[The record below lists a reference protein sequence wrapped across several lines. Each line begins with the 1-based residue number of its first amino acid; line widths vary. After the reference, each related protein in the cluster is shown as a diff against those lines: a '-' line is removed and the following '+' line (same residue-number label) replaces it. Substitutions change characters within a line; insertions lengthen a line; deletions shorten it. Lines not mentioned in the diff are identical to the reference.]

1 MKRVT
6 IRKIPAVMK
15 RGGYPNLFYQTAPW
29 TLHDTSGVKPTEVN
43 ESVQRDDEN
52 PNIEAEGGETV
63 FDPNIG
69 GLPAHFNING
79 PSHAQG
85 GVPMRATED
94 SFIFSKFLKMP
105 KDVAEILGFPV
116 DKKSRSNKTKYS
128 FADAAKKYGGVIN
141 QAREIMAEPLST
153 KLDISTAEL
162 NMKNAI
168 DYLGKIAM
176 YQEAAKGFEDG
187 IPQVSM
193 PYLMRVG
200 ANPEALMPMAS
211 AQEGEEGQE
220 QQEGAPEEMQQMQE
234 MPEEPMAMYGG
245 TRRRLRRAQEGME
258 MMPPEQAMQ
267 QQQPQPQQMQQQQMQ
282 QGPPQGQP
290 QQGGGD
296 QMAQVVAQVQQLL
309 QQGID
314 PQEVIAQLL
323 SAQIPPEVVMQV
335 LIQVGVPQE
344 QAVPMIQEVI
354 AQMQGGQGQQQ
365 MAPQQMAP
373 QGPQEEMMEA
383 QQQPMMEEGAEEMM
397 MKYGGSMLMQVM
409 ARGGRRRRNRYM
421 DRVNDLQARDRYYN
435 NRSAYSYNTPTQTTI
450 GPSTTT
456 TSVIKFAPPEGSI
469 VIKPNANESEEA
481 FSTRLKEEYKKAS
494 NKSLVY
500 VQRPDG
506 KYQKVTAAN
515 VAKVIPK
522 AATNDPRLGD
532 FNDMYSYVE
541 SVVRDP
547 ANDKIM
553 DRVYEEYKKK
563 VNASSKLD
571 AEGKRKLLAMNKKE
585 VIDNFLKAQQHVFAI
600 AKAEKEGLEVDGI
613 SIKLADDQ
621 TWDKPNG
628 MRDKGIGN
636 YSKAN
641 DRYKAVMK
649 AMGYSE
655 SDLMSN
661 EQISAFQ
668 AAYRGFQEAADD
680 PTFAPVLSQFDL
692 VPRGRKDDLDE
703 RGRPISPVDNVWGN
717 TTAGQGMF
725 VKGTTEEGLSLED
738 IADQDKTTTTP
749 GDVIPGKGEYTM
761 PDVDYQYFT
770 PDVNNLLTAA
780 VIGSNQANIMPGN
793 FKLPSRNPE
802 VAYLDPSREIT
813 ELKSAAMAPLTAS
826 SLYGAPQQFAALN
839 ASTQAGLAPQVAN
852 VASKYFNANNEIF
865 DRHQAQKLDYNSK
878 MDMFNTQ
885 ADKTR
890 YDEFAAY
897 ADNNKTQ
904 QNNWLAQMNQ
914 LNNTMHVNAATSAN
928 LENMSGDRYRIDEP
942 SGLVYF
948 NKGKM
953 PDGQQQY
960 DDYEAMMDRMD
971 ELVNRGVSK
980 DKAAQLVFGTK
991 GMGDTDPNAQYIQ
1004 MLNQMMQ
1011 NSAYNPAAYASN
1023 NQQPQMSQEQ
1033 LAMMMQMMGAQG

>member
-43 ESVQRDDEN
+43 ESVKRDDEN
-52 PNIEAEGGETV
+52 PNIEAEGGETM

-141 QAREIMAEPLST
+141 KSRETMADPLST

-176 YQEAAKGFEDG
+176 YQEASKGFEDG
-187 IPQVSM
+187 IPQISM

-211 AQEGEEGQE
+211 PQEGEEGQE
-220 QQEGAPEEMQQMQE
+220 GAPQEQMEGMPEMQE

-267 QQQPQPQQMQQQQMQ
+267 QPQPQQMQQA
-282 QGPPQGQP
+282 PPQGQP

-296 QMAQVVAQVQQLL
+296 KMAQVVAQVQQLL

-314 PQEVIAQLL
+314 PQEIIAQLL

-344 QAVPMIQEVI
+344 QAGPMIQEVM

-383 QQQPMMEEGAEEMM
+383 PQDPMMEEGAEEMM

-409 ARGGRRRRNRYM
+409 ARGGRRRRNRYE
-421 DRVNDLQARDRYYN
+421 DRIADLQARGRYYN
-435 NRSAYSYNTPTQTTI
+435 NRSTYSYNTPTRTTT

-456 TSVIKFAPPEGSI
+456 TTVVKFAPPEGAI

-481 FSTRLKEEYKKAS
+481 FSTRLKEEYKKS
-494 NKSLVY
+494 TNKSLVY

-506 KYQKVTAAN
+506 KFQKVTAAN
-515 VAKVIPK
+515 VSKVIPK
-522 AATNDPRLGD
+522 ATTVDPRLGD

-563 VNASSKLD
+563 VNASSKID
-571 AEGKRKLLAMNKKE
+571 AARKRTLLAMKKE
-585 VIDNFLKAQQHVFAI
+585 DVINNFLKAQQHVFAI
-600 AKAEKEGLEVDGI
+600 ANAEKQGLKVDNLD
-613 SIKLADDQ
+613 IKLKDDL
-621 TWDKPNG
+621 TWDKPNT
-628 MRDKGIGN
+628 MRKQNVGS
-636 YSKAN
+636 YTKPN

-649 AMGYSE
+649 AMGYS
-655 SDLMSN
+655 DADIMSTD
-661 EQISAFQ
+661 QISAFQ

-680 PTFAPVLSQFDL
+680 PEFAKVLTQFDL
-692 VPRGRKDDLDE
+692 KPRGREDDLDE
-703 RGRPISPVDNVWGN
+703 RGRPISPVDDVWGN
-717 TTAGQGMF
+717 TTAGQGLF
-725 VKGTTEEGLSLED
+725 VKGTEEGLSLED
-738 IADQDKTTTTP
+738 MVDQDKTTTTP

-770 PDVNNLLTAA
+770 PDVNNLLTAGI
-780 VIGSNQANIMPGN
+780 IGSNQANIMPGN
-793 FKLPSRNPE
+793 FKIPYRNPE

-865 DRHQAQKLDYNSK
+865 DRHQAQKLDYNTK

-885 ADKTR
+885 ADKQR

-928 LENMSGDRYRIDEP
+928 LESMSGDRYRIDEP

-991 GMGDTDPNAQYIQ
+991 GMGESDPNAQYVQ
-1004 MLNQMMQ
+1004 MLNQLMQ
-1011 NSAYNPAAYASN
+1011 NSAYNPNAYASN
-1023 NQQPQMSQEQ
+1023 NQQPQMSQEEM
-1033 LAMMMQMMGAQG
+1033 AMLMQMMGAQG

>member
-1 MKRVT
+1 
-6 IRKIPAVMK
+6 
-15 RGGYPNLFYQTAPW
+15 
-29 TLHDTSGVKPTEVN
+29 
-43 ESVQRDDEN
+43 
-52 PNIEAEGGETV
+52 
-63 FDPNIG
+63 
-69 GLPAHFNING
+69 
-79 PSHAQG
+79 
-85 GVPMRATED
+85 
-94 SFIFSKFLKMP
+94 
-105 KDVAEILGFPV
+105 
-116 DKKSRSNKTKYS
+116 
-128 FADAAKKYGGVIN
+128 
-141 QAREIMAEPLST
+141 
-153 KLDISTAEL
+153 
-162 NMKNAI
+162 
-168 DYLGKIAM
+168 
-176 YQEAAKGFEDG
+176 
-187 IPQVSM
+187 
-193 PYLMRVG
+193 
-200 ANPEALMPMAS
+200 
-211 AQEGEEGQE
+211 
-220 QQEGAPEEMQQMQE
+220 
-234 MPEEPMAMYGG
+234 
-245 TRRRLRRAQEGME
+245 
-258 MMPPEQAMQ
+258 
-267 QQQPQPQQMQQQQMQ
+267 
-282 QGPPQGQP
+282 
-290 QQGGGD
+290 
-296 QMAQVVAQVQQLL
+296 
-309 QQGID
+309 
-314 PQEVIAQLL
+314 
-323 SAQIPPEVVMQV
+323 
-335 LIQVGVPQE
+335 
-344 QAVPMIQEVI
+344 
-354 AQMQGGQGQQQ
+354 MQGGQGQQQ

-383 QQQPMMEEGAEEMM
+383 QQEPMMEEGAEEMM

-435 NRSAYSYNTPTQTTI
+435 NRSTYSYNTPTQTTI

-456 TSVIKFAPPEGSI
+456 TSVIKFAPPEGAI

-563 VNASSKLD
+563 VNASGKLD
-571 AEGKRKLLAMNKKE
+571 AEAKRKLLAMNKKE

-600 AKAEKEGLEVDGI
+600 AKAEKEGLKVDGI
-613 SIKLADDQ
+613 SIKLADDE
-621 TWDKPNG
+621 TWDKPVA
-628 MRDKGIGN
+628 MKKKGIGS
-636 YSKAN
+636 YSKDN

-655 SDLMSN
+655 SDLMSK

-668 AAYRGFQEAADD
+668 AAYRGFQQAADD
-680 PTFAPVLSQFDL
+680 PEFAKVLNQFEL
-692 VPRGRKDDLDE
+692 IPRGRKDNLDE
-703 RGRPISPVDNVWGN
+703 KGRPISEVDDIWGN
-717 TTAGQGMF
+717 TTSGQGLF

-738 IADQDKTTTTP
+738 IADRDKTTTTP

-971 ELVNRGVSK
+971 ELVKRGVSK

-1023 NQQPQMSQEQ
+1023 NQQPQMSQEE
-1033 LAMMMQMMGAQG
+1033 LAMLMQMMGAQG

>member
-43 ESVQRDDEN
+43 ESVKRDDEN
-52 PNIEAEGGETV
+52 PNIEAEGGETM
-63 FDPNIG
+63 FDPNVG

-141 QAREIMAEPLST
+141 KSRETMADPLST

-176 YQEAAKGFEDG
+176 YQEASKGFEDG
-187 IPQVSM
+187 IPQISM

-211 AQEGEEGQE
+211 PQEGEEGQE
-220 QQEGAPEEMQQMQE
+220 GVPQEQMEGMPEMQE

-267 QQQPQPQQMQQQQMQ
+267 QPQPQQMQQA
-282 QGPPQGQP
+282 PPQGQP

-296 QMAQVVAQVQQLL
+296 KMAQVVAQVQQLL

-314 PQEVIAQLL
+314 PQEIIAQLL

-335 LIQVGVPQE
+335 LVQVGVPQE
-344 QAVPMIQEVI
+344 QAGPMIQEVM

-383 QQQPMMEEGAEEMM
+383 PQDPMMEEGAEEMM

-409 ARGGRRRRNRYM
+409 ARGGRRRRNRYA
-421 DRVNDLQARDRYYN
+421 DRIADLQARGRYYN
-435 NRSAYSYNTPTQTTI
+435 NRSTYSYDTPTRTTT

-456 TSVIKFAPPEGSI
+456 TTVVKFAPPEGAI

-481 FSTRLKEEYKKAS
+481 FSTRLKEEYKKS
-494 NKSLVY
+494 TNKSLVY

-506 KYQKVTAAN
+506 KFQKVTAAN
-515 VAKVIPK
+515 VSKVIPK
-522 AATNDPRLGD
+522 ATTVDPRLGD

-563 VNASSKLD
+563 VNASPKID
-571 AEGKRKLLAMNKKE
+571 AARKRTLLAMKKE
-585 VIDNFLKAQQHVFAI
+585 DVINNFLKAQQHVFAI
-600 AKAEKEGLEVDGI
+600 ANAEKQGLKVDNLD
-613 SIKLADDQ
+613 IKLKDDL
-621 TWDKPNG
+621 TWDKPNT
-628 MRDKGIGN
+628 MRKQNVGS
-636 YSKAN
+636 YTKPN

-649 AMGYSE
+649 AMGYS
-655 SDLMSN
+655 DADIMST

-680 PTFAPVLSQFDL
+680 PEFAKVLTQFDL
-692 VPRGRKDDLDE
+692 KPRGREDDLDE
-703 RGRPISPVDNVWGN
+703 RGRPISPVDDVWGN
-717 TTAGQGMF
+717 TTAGQGLF
-725 VKGTTEEGLSLED
+725 VKGTEEGLSLED
-738 IADQDKTTTTP
+738 MVDQDKTTTTP

-770 PDVNNLLTAA
+770 PDVNNLLTAGI
-780 VIGSNQANIMPGN
+780 IGSNQANIMPGN
-793 FKLPSRNPE
+793 FKIPYRNPE

-865 DRHQAQKLDYNSK
+865 DRHQAQKLDYNTK

-885 ADKTR
+885 ADKQR

-928 LENMSGDRYRIDEP
+928 LESMSGDRYRIDEP

-991 GMGDTDPNAQYIQ
+991 GMGESDPNAQYVQ
-1004 MLNQMMQ
+1004 MLNQLMQ
-1011 NSAYNPAAYASN
+1011 NSAYNPNAYASN
-1023 NQQPQMSQEQ
+1023 NQQPQMSQEEM
-1033 LAMMMQMMGAQG
+1033 AMLMQMMGAQG

>member
-6 IRKIPAVMK
+6 IKKIPAVMK

-52 PNIEAEGGETV
+52 PNIEAEGGETM
-63 FDPNIG
+63 FDPNVG

-79 PSHAQG
+79 PSHANG

-141 QAREIMAEPLST
+141 KSRETMADPLST

-168 DYLGKIAM
+168 DYLGKVAM
-176 YQEAAKGFEDG
+176 YQEASKGFEDG

-211 AQEGEEGQE
+211 PQEGEEGAPQE
-220 QQEGAPEEMQQMQE
+220 MQE
-234 MPEEPMAMYGG
+234 MPEEPMAMFGG

-267 QQQPQPQQMQQQQMQ
+267 QPQPQQMQ

-296 QMAQVVAQVQQLL
+296 QMAQVVAQVQQAL
-309 QQGID
+309 QQGIN
-314 PQEVIAQLL
+314 PQEIIAQLL
-323 SAQIPPEVVMQV
+323 SAEIPPEVVMQV
-335 LIQVGVPQE
+335 LVQAGVPQE
-344 QAVPMIQEVI
+344 QAQPMIQEVM

-365 MAPQQMAP
+365 MAPQ
-373 QGPQEEMMEA
+373 GPQEEMMEP
-383 QQQPMMEEGAEEMM
+383 QQEPMMEEGAEDMM

-409 ARGGRRRRNRYM
+409 ARGGRRRGNRYM
-421 DRVNDLQARDRYYN
+421 DRIADLQARGRYYN
-435 NRSAYSYNTPTQTTI
+435 NRPTYSYNTPTQTTT

-456 TSVIKFAPPEGSI
+456 TTVVKFAPPEGAI
-469 VIKPNANESEEA
+469 VIKPNPNESEEA
-481 FSTRLKEEYKKAS
+481 FSTRLKEEYKKS
-494 NKSLVY
+494 PNKSLVY

-506 KYQKVTAAN
+506 KYQKVTAGN
-515 VAKVIPK
+515 VSKVIPK
-522 AATNDPRLGD
+522 ATTNDPRLGD

-541 SVVRDP
+541 SVVKDP

-553 DRVYEEYKKK
+553 KRVYEEYKKK
-563 VNASSKLD
+563 VNASPKID
-571 AEGKRKLLAMNKKE
+571 AAQKRKLLAMKKE
-585 VIDNFLKAQQHVFAI
+585 DVINNFLKAQQHVFAI
-600 AKAEKEGLEVDGI
+600 ANAEKQGLKVDGLD
-613 SIKLADDQ
+613 IKLKEDL
-621 TWDKPNG
+621 TWDKPYTMKKQNV
-628 MRDKGIGN
+628 GN
-636 YSKAN
+636 YSKPN

-649 AMGYSE
+649 AMGYG
-655 SDLMSN
+655 DADIMN
-661 EQISAFQ
+661 TEQISAFQ

-680 PTFAPVLSQFDL
+680 PEFAKVLTQFDL
-692 VPRGRKDDLDE
+692 KPRGREDDLDE
-703 RGRPISPVDNVWGN
+703 RGRPISPVDDVWGN
-717 TTAGQGMF
+717 TTAGQGLF
-725 VKGTTEEGLSLED
+725 VKGTEEGLSLED
-738 IADQDKTTTTP
+738 MLDQDKTTTTP

-770 PDVNNLLTAA
+770 PDVNNLLTAG

-793 FKLPSRNPE
+793 FKIPYRNPE

-813 ELKSAAMAPLTAS
+813 ELKSAAMAPLAAS
-826 SLYGAPQQFAALN
+826 SLYGAPQQFAAFN

-865 DRHQAQKLDYNSK
+865 DRHQAQKLDYNTK

-885 ADKTR
+885 ADKQR

-928 LENMSGDRYRIDEP
+928 LESMSGDRFRIDEP

-991 GMGDTDPNAQYIQ
+991 GMGDMDPNAQYVQ
-1004 MLNQMMQ
+1004 MLNQLMQ
-1011 NSAYNPAAYASN
+1011 NSAYNPNAYASN
-1023 NQQPQMSQEQ
+1023 NQQPQMSQEEM
-1033 LAMMMQMMGAQG
+1033 AMLMQMMGAQG

>member
-6 IRKIPAVMK
+6 IKKIPAVMK

-43 ESVQRDDEN
+43 ESVKRDDEN
-52 PNIEAEGGETV
+52 PNIEAEGGESI
-63 FDPNIG
+63 FDPNVG

-79 PSHAQG
+79 PSHANG

-94 SFIFSKFLKMP
+94 SFVFSKFLKMP

-116 DKKSRSNKTKYS
+116 DKKGRSNKTKYS
-128 FADAAKKYGGVIN
+128 FADAAKKYGDVIN
-141 QAREIMAEPLST
+141 KARETMAAPLST

-168 DYLGKIAM
+168 DYLGKIAL

-187 IPQVSM
+187 VPQVSM
-193 PYLMRVG
+193 PYLMRLG
-200 ANPEALMPMAS
+200 ADPKALMPMAS
-211 AQEGEEGQE
+211 PEE
-220 QQEGAPEEMQQMQE
+220 QQEGAQSNPQEEMQE
-234 MPEEPMAMYGG
+234 MPQEPMAMFGG
-245 TRRRLRRAQEGME
+245 TKRRLRRAQQGME
-258 MMPPEQAMQ
+258 MQAPEQAMQ
-267 QQQPQPQQMQQQQMQ
+267 
-282 QGPPQGQP
+282 QP

-296 QMAQVVAQVQQLL
+296 QMAQIVAQVQQAL
-309 QQGID
+309 QQGSN
-314 PQEVIAQLL
+314 PQEIIAQLL
-323 SAQIPPEVVMQV
+323 SAEIPPEVVMQV
-335 LIQVGVPQE
+335 LVQAGVPQE
-344 QAVPMIQEVI
+344 QAQPMIQEVMT
-354 AQMQGGQGQQQ
+354 QMQGGQEQQ
-365 MAPQQMAP
+365 MAPEQMAP

-383 QQQPMMEEGAEEMM
+383 QQEPMMEESAEDMM
-397 MKYGGSMLMQVM
+397 MKYGGSMLMQTM
-409 ARGGRRRRNRYM
+409 ARGGRRRTNRYM
-421 DRVNDLQARDRYYN
+421 DKINELQARGRYYN
-435 NRSAYSYNTPTQTTI
+435 KPPYSQQTTT

-456 TSVIKFAPPEGSI
+456 TTVVKFAPPEGAI

-481 FSTRLKEEYKKAS
+481 FSTRLKEEYKKAT

-506 KYQKVTAAN
+506 KFQKVTAAN
-515 VAKVIPK
+515 VAKAIPK
-522 AATNDPRLGD
+522 ATTVDPRLGE

-541 SVVRDP
+541 SVVKDP

-553 DRVYEEYKKK
+553 EKVYEEYKKK
-563 VNASSKLD
+563 INDSSKID
-571 AEGKRKLLAMNKKE
+571 AAQKRKLLGMKKE
-585 VIDNFLKAQQHVFAI
+585 DVINNFLKAQQHVFAI
-600 AKAEKEGLEVDGI
+600 ANAEKQGLKVDDI
-613 SIKLADDQ
+613 PINLKDDL
-621 TWDKPNG
+621 TWDKPSTMKKQG
-628 MRDKGIGN
+628 VGN

-649 AMGYSE
+649 AMGYG
-655 SDLMSN
+655 DADIMN
-661 EQISAFQ
+661 TEQISAFQ
-668 AAYRGFQEAADD
+668 AAYRGFQQAADD
-680 PTFAPVLSQFDL
+680 PEFAKVLTQFDL
-692 VPRGRKDDLDE
+692 KPRGRADNLDE
-703 RGRPISPVDNVWGN
+703 KGRPISPVDDVWGN
-717 TTAGQGMF
+717 TTAGQGLF
-725 VKGTTEEGLSLED
+725 VKDTIEEGLSLED
-738 IADQDKTTTTP
+738 IADQTKTDTKP
-749 GDVIPGKGEYTM
+749 GDVIPGQGEYTM
-761 PDVDYQYFT
+761 PNADYQYFT

-793 FKLPSRNPE
+793 FKVPYRNPE

-865 DRHQAQKLDYNSK
+865 DRNQAQKLDYNTK

-897 ADNNKTQ
+897 ADNNKMQ
-904 QNNWLAQMNQ
+904 QNNMLAQMNQ
-914 LNNTMHVNAATSAN
+914 LNNAMHVNAATSAN
-928 LENMSGDRYRIDEP
+928 LESMSGDRYRIDEP

-960 DDYEAMMDRMD
+960 NDYEAMMDRMD
-971 ELVNRGVSK
+971 ELVNKGVSR

-991 GMGDTDPNAQYIQ
+991 GMDDSDPNAQYVQ
-1004 MLNQMMQ
+1004 MLNQLMQ

-1033 LAMMMQMMGAQG
+1033 MMQMMQMMGMNG

>member
-6 IRKIPAVMK
+6 IKKIPAMMK
-15 RGGYPNLFYQTAPW
+15 RGGYPNLYYQTAPW

-43 ESVQRDDEN
+43 ESIQRDDEN
-52 PNIEAEGGETV
+52 PNIEAEGGETI
-63 FDPNIG
+63 FDPNVG

-79 PSHAQG
+79 PSHANG

-94 SFIFSKFLKMP
+94 SFVFSKFLKMP

-128 FADAAKKYGGVIN
+128 FADAAKKYGGIIN
-141 QAREIMAEPLST
+141 KAREIMADPLST
-153 KLDISTAEL
+153 KLDINTAEL

-168 DYLGKIAM
+168 DYLGKVAM
-176 YQEAAKGFEDG
+176 YQEASKGFEDG

-211 AQEGEEGQE
+211 PEE
-220 QQEGAPEEMQQMQE
+220 QQEGAQSNPQEEMQE
-234 MPEEPMAMYGG
+234 MPEAPMAMFGG
-245 TRRRLRRAQEGME
+245 TRRRLRRAQEGMQ
-258 MMPPEQAMQ
+258 MPAPEQAMQ
-267 QQQPQPQQMQQQQMQ
+267 
-282 QGPPQGQP
+282 QP

-296 QMAQVVAQVQQLL
+296 QMAQVVAKVQQAL
-309 QQGID
+309 QQGTN
-314 PQEVIAQLL
+314 PQEIIAQLL
-323 SAQIPPEVVMQV
+323 SAEIPPEVVMQV
-335 LIQVGVPQE
+335 LVQAGVPQE
-344 QAVPMIQEVI
+344 QAQPMIQEVM
-354 AQMQGGQGQQQ
+354 AQMQGGQPQ
-365 MAPQQMAP
+365 QQMAP
-373 QGPQEEMMEA
+373 QGPEEEMMEA
-383 QQQPMMEEGAEEMM
+383 QQEAPAEEEAEGMM
-397 MKYGGSMLMQVM
+397 MKYGGPMIMQTM
-409 ARGGRRRRNRYM
+409 ARGGRRKANRYM
-421 DRVNDLQARDRYYN
+421 DRIAELQARGRYYN
-435 NRSAYSYNTPTQTTI
+435 RPPYARQTTTATTTK
-450 GPSTTT
+450 PTTT
-456 TSVIKFAPPEGSI
+456 TTVVKFAPPEGAI
-469 VIKPNANESEEA
+469 IIKPNPNESEEA
-481 FSTRLKEEYKKAS
+481 FKTRLKEEYKKAS

-506 KYQKVTAAN
+506 KFQKVTAGN
-515 VAKVIPK
+515 VSKVIPK
-522 AATNDPRLGD
+522 ATTVDPRLGQ

-541 SVVRDP
+541 SVIRDP
-547 ANDKIM
+547 ANDKIL
-553 DRVYEEYKKK
+553 DRVYDEYKKK
-563 VNASSKLD
+563 VNASDKINT
-571 AEGKRKLLAMNKKE
+571 ATKRKLLGMNKKE

-600 AKAEKEGLEVDGI
+600 AKAEGEGLEVDGI
-613 SIKLADDQ
+613 PIKLKEDL

-628 MRDKGIGN
+628 MRRKGIGN
-636 YSKAN
+636 YRNPN

-649 AMGYSE
+649 AMGYGDA
-655 SDLMSN
+655 DLMTP

-680 PTFAPVLSQFDL
+680 PEFAPVLSQFDL
-692 VPRGRKDDLDE
+692 KPRGREDDLDE
-703 RGRPISPVDNVWGN
+703 RGRPISPVDDVWGN
-717 TTAGQGMF
+717 TTAGQGLF
-725 VKGTTEEGLSLED
+725 VKGTEEGLSLED
-738 IADQDKTTTTP
+738 MLDQTKTDTDYDVEP
-749 GDVIPGKGEYTM
+749 GEAEYTM

-780 VIGSNQANIMPGN
+780 VIGANQANIMPGN
-793 FKLPSRNPE
+793 FKIPYRNPE

-813 ELKSAAMAPLTAS
+813 ELKSAAMAPLAAS

-865 DRHQAQKLDYNSK
+865 DRNQAQKLDYYSK

-897 ADNNKTQ
+897 ADNNKNQ
-904 QNNWLAQMNQ
+904 QNSWLAEMNK
-914 LNNTMHVNAATSAN
+914 LNNAMHVNAATSAN
-928 LENMSGDRYRIDEP
+928 LESMSGDRFRIDEP

-960 DDYEAMMDRMD
+960 DEYEAMMDRMD
-971 ELVNRGVSK
+971 ELVNKGVSE

-991 GMGDTDPNAQYIQ
+991 GMGAMDPNEQYVE
-1004 MLNQMMQ
+1004 MLNQIMQ
-1011 NSAYNPAAYASN
+1011 NSAYSPSAYASR
-1023 NQQPQMSQEQ
+1023 NQQPEMSPEQM
-1033 LAMMMQMMGAQG
+1033 AMLMQMMGAQG